1 MGLTAA
7 ALAATLTAGG
17 TAWSLR
23 GPATVAAASPQSAA
37 VAPAATSGRA
47 HQTDSYADLVDRVAP
62 AVVTVRATRTLHRT
76 SGNAQIPEPFRRF
89 FEDELEGRG
98 APRREGGLG
107 SGVIVSS
114 DGYILTNHHVVDS
127 ASKVEIELTDGRRLD
142 ARVVGS
148 DQPSD
153 LAVLKVEGSGLKALA
168 FADSDRARVG
178 DVVLAVGNPLGVGQT
193 VTSGI
198 ISAKGRQTGAS
209 EEAFEDFLQTDA
221 PINRGNSG
229 GALVNTNGQLLGIN
243 SQILSPSGFS
253 IGIGFAIPSN
263 MASDVMQQLVKTGT
277 VRRGLLGVTVQR
289 VTSDLAQSLGLPSVG
304 GAIVNAVTTGGPA
317 DRAGVRQGDVIRS
330 LDGKLVDS
338 NNSLRNA
345 IARTAPGTSVT
356 LSLYREGRTEDVRVT
371 LAEKEPAR
379 AARASGGDTP
389 AGGRYGL
396 FVEPL
401 TPELARR
408 LKVKAT
414 EGVVVGEVDAEGPAA
429 DAGLQPGDVILEVDR
444 VTVGDADAL
453 RKALD
458 AATGKRPAL
467 LLVGRQ
473 GNTLFLTMGARS

>member
-1 MGLTAA
+1 M
-7 ALAATLTAGG
+7 
-17 TAWSLR
+17 
-23 GPATVAAASPQSAA
+23 
-37 VAPAATSGRA
+37 
-47 HQTDSYADLVDRVAP
+47 
-62 AVVTVRATRTLHRT
+62 
-76 SGNAQIPEPFRRF
+76 
-89 FEDELEGRG
+89 
-98 APRREGGLG
+98 
-107 SGVIVSS
+107 
-114 DGYILTNHHVVDS
+114 
-127 ASKVEIELTDGRRLD
+127 
-142 ARVVGS
+142 
-148 DQPSD
+148 
-153 LAVLKVEGSGLKALA
+153 
-168 FADSDRARVG
+168 
-178 DVVLAVGNPLGVGQT
+178 VLAVGNPLGVGQT

-263 MASDVMQQLVKTGT
+263 MAGDVMQQLVKTGT

-379 AARASGGDTP
+379 ASRA
-389 AGGRYGL
+389 
-396 FVEPL
+396 V
-401 TPELARR
+401 
-408 LKVKAT
+408 
-414 EGVVVGEVDAEGPAA
+414 
-429 DAGLQPGDVILEVDR
+429 
-444 VTVGDADAL
+444 
-453 RKALD
+453 
-458 AATGKRPAL
+458 AATRRRAAATACSL
-467 LLVGRQ
+467 NR
-473 GNTLFLTMGARS
+473 